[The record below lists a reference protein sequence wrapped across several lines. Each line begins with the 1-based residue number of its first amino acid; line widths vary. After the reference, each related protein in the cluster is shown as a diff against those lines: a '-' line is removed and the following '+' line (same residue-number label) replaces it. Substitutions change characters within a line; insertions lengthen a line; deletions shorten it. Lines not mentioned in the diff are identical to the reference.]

1 MDAGLVGRRAE
12 AMKERIV
19 RLAVEHQLATK
30 YTSFVVVE
38 ERQGERRASGTP
50 ETRVVP
56 VSAPAGWSLAHQGG
70 AGMDDHDIAPGGL
83 LADEDEAE
91 ASIPM
96 RKASRPAARNMP
108 PPGAPAPAA
117 PVLLGRSRGAAAP
130 PPPPSMP
137 APAPALGP
145 EPTTGSAFQA
155 EAADGAMPAASWA
168 APMERSAK
176 KKGGILDRLMS
187 TAKPRKSAAAP
198 AQEGYAPKEKA
209 ESLYEQEEAAP
220 LPALAD
226 ALGATEDVGSLLGEQ
241 LANGLWAAEG
251 TDPEPV
257 RQARA
262 TARVLLVLLREGI
275 TSNHPLHGAQV
286 KKAVDALLALAAQLS
301 HAPDVAELA
310 LGVAWLVAGP
320 RTRGRIE
327 QAAKP
332 LPGLGGR
339 LGDAAALRQH
349 VETLATR

>member
-1 MDAGLVGRRAE
+1 
-12 AMKERIV
+12 
-19 RLAVEHQLATK
+19 
-30 YTSFVVVE
+30 
-38 ERQGERRASGTP
+38 
-50 ETRVVP
+50 
-56 VSAPAGWSLAHQGG
+56 
-70 AGMDDHDIAPGGL
+70 
-83 LADEDEAE
+83 
-91 ASIPM
+91 
-96 RKASRPAARNMP
+96 
-108 PPGAPAPAA
+108 
-117 PVLLGRSRGAAAP
+117 
-130 PPPPSMP
+130 
-137 APAPALGP
+137 
-145 EPTTGSAFQA
+145 
-155 EAADGAMPAASWA
+155 
-168 APMERSAK
+168 MERSAK